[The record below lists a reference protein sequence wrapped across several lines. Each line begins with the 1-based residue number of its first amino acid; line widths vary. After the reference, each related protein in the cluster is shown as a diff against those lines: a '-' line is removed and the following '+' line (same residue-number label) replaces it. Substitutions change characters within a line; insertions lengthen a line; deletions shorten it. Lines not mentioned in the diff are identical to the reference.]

1 MKFNS
6 IIILRDES
14 QKNHHG
20 VHPTQMQ
27 SANKKTITQ

>member
-14 QKNHHG
+14 QKKHHG
-20 VHPTQMQ
+20 DHLTKMQ
-27 SANKKTITQ
+27 FANKKNITQ